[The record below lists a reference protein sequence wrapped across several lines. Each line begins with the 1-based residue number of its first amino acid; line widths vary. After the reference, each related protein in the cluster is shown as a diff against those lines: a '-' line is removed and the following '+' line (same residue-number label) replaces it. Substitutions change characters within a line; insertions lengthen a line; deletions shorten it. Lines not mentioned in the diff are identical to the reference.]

1 MKGKQVSDNKGI
13 RRCLA
18 CGKIHKA
25 KETCPIILNKINRSY
40 NNKNM
45 FFDGEHFIRMYT
57 EKVDLYQILLEI
69 AEQMEEAEEI
79 YANHIM
85 KQEIRNFSTEL
96 TIDYFALSLNCD
108 SKAFLNLPNER

>member
-45 FFDGEHFIRMYT
+45 FF
-57 EKVDLYQILLEI
+57 
-69 AEQMEEAEEI
+69 
-79 YANHIM
+79 
-85 KQEIRNFSTEL
+85 
-96 TIDYFALSLNCD
+96 
-108 SKAFLNLPNER
+108 